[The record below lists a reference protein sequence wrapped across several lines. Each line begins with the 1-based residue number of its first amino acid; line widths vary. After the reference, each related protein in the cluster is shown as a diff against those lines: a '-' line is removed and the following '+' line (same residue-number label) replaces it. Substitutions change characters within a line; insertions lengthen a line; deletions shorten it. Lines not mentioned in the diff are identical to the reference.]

1 MTKSQLE
8 NLIGSFITWA
18 WKRNAALSK
27 RLGPKL
33 YPEFMQYV
41 ELFQGTV
48 EKPEDRICNHKVL
61 CEKYRCAQCGH
72 IVQPE
77 RDDDQAGS

>member
-1 MTKSQLE
+1 MGMVTMTKDQLE
-8 NLIGSFITWA
+8 VLIGSFLCWA
-18 WKRNAALSK
+18 WKRNPALSK

-48 EKPEDRICNHKVL
+48 EK
-61 CEKYRCAQCGH
+61 
-72 IVQPE
+72 
-77 RDDDQAGS
+77 DDDK